1 MLPIYLSLIDTQE
14 DRDKFEELYYKYRDL
29 MYYVAFGI
37 LRDTYLAED
46 AVQAAFMRIIN
57 NLGKLD
63 TENCHKTKAFVVIV
77 VENVAKSMYSKR
89 KKQSAVSFDELQY
102 EVSDDANDLDNII
115 NKLDVAEIVSK
126 IKLLPE
132 TDRNI
137 LTLKYVYDMG
147 NKEIADILNIKGAA
161 MRKRLERA
169 RQRLSTLLRENGGYD
184 Y

>member
-1 MLPIYLSLIDTQE
+1 MLPIYISMLDTQE
-14 DRDKFEELYYKYRDL
+14 DRDKFEELYYRYKDL

-37 LRDTYLAED
+37 LKDTHLSED
-46 AVQAAFMRIIN
+46 AVQAAFIKIIN
-57 NLGKLD
+57 NLNKLD
-63 TENCHKTKAFVVIV
+63 MDNCHKTKAFVVIV

-89 KKQSAVSFDELQY
+89 KKQYAVSFDEIEY
-102 EVSDDANDLDNII
+102 EIADNAHDLNDLI

-126 IKLLPE
+126 IKLLSE

-137 LTLKYVYDMG
+137 LTLKYIYDLS
-147 NKEIADILNIKGAA
+147 NKEIADILDIKGTT

-169 RQRLSTLLRENGGYD
+169 RQRLSTLLRETGDYD